1 MEDNTTIANDIIE
14 ENEVALDNLEEN
26 EDQDSGLGFAI
37 AGLVLGVGAVAA
49 LIVKNKD
56 KIKAKR
62 IERQIKKLEKEGYN
76 VSKIDV
82 EDTEEVE
89 VEEDDNK

>member
-1 MEDNTTIANDIIE
+1 MTIANDIIE

-26 EDQDSGLGFAI
+26 ENEDSGLGFAI
-37 AGLVLGVGAVAA
+37 AGLVLGAGAVAA

-62 IERQIKKLEKEGYN
+62 IERQIKKLEKAGYN
-76 VSKIDV
+76 VTKIDI
-82 EDTEEVE
+82 EDEEVVSEEDSTEE
-89 VEEDDNK
+89 

>member
-76 VSKIDV
+76 VSKINI

>member
-1 MEDNTTIANDIIE
+1 MTIANDIIE

-26 EDQDSGLGFAI
+26 EDQDSGLGFAV

-76 VSKIDV
+76 VSKIDI
-82 EDTEEVE
+82 DDAEEVE